1 MTRWFIAMNSG
12 AGGGPDWGP
21 PDIVRCAAEVC
32 PDDFDPSHFDLTPK
46 YLFALYWA
54 VAMTTGIG
62 GNGKPLNGA
71 EMLYTTIVIIVGIFM
86 IAVVIGNFL
95 LDPRQHRRRQRAQA
109 RARRLRHLLSPLA
122 QDTHAAATAH
132 PRVLRGLALTL
143 Y

>member
-12 AGGGPDWGP
+12 ADGGPDWGP

-86 IAVVIGNFL
+86 IAVVIGNFASIL
-95 LDPRQHRRRQRAQA
+95 ANIDAANALKRERVASVTSYLRSRKIPTPLQRRI
-109 RARRLRHLLSPLA
+109 LA
-122 QDTHAAATAH
+122 YFE
-132 PRVLRGLALTL
+132 V
-143 Y
+143 

>member
-1 MTRWFIAMNSG
+1 MARWFIAMNSG
-12 AGGGPDWGP
+12 ADGGPDWGP
-21 PDIVRCAAEVC
+21 PDIVRCAAELC

-86 IAVVIGNFL
+86 IPVVIGNFASIL
-95 LDPRQHRRRQRAQA
+95 ANIDAANALKRERVASVTSYLRSRKIPTPLQRRI
-109 RARRLRHLLSPLA
+109 LA
-122 QDTHAAATAH
+122 YFE
-132 PRVLRGLALTL
+132 V
-143 Y
+143 